1 MIKQYGVLHGLIFLL
16 LMAFCASPTFAMGVR
31 SGEPVFKAAE
41 SAYEISWRDDVKIT
55 AHDGVVIAA
64 NVFVPKTT
72 NPAERFPVIIMPSS
86 WLCEE
91 HEYYLQG
98 AKFCE
103 KGYIVLEYSP
113 RGWGISTGLV
123 NVGGPD
129 DMKDIQNIISYAIAN
144 YPVDGVVKNS
154 AGQVTDDSKA
164 KVGMCGVSYGGGFAL
179 LGAAFDQ
186 RVKASMCMVPWG
198 DLGSALYLNQTTKDV
213 WHWLVLLEAGDIIGN
228 LDPSVRELSEML
240 FSHDH
245 ESYYNYVI
253 NWAMDRSPIAYLDEL
268 NYTDDGKPRDI
279 AICIS
284 SNLQDEM
291 FPPNATMNLF
301 YGLKTPKKRM
311 DINRGIHAS
320 AEGAGII
327 GMENVVWRK
336 AHAWMDEHLK
346 GIKTGIMDLKP
357 MSICN
362 KDNGERYYTDHVYLK
377 DLNMGYLDGLYDTA
391 DNVNTITPDRYYL
404 GVRSA
409 GRLYGKLGAS
419 PLTTTETNTIQTGS
433 NSGITTGIPAISS
446 LLEAHTNF
454 LHVITSFALTN
465 RKESI
470 VFTSDSFTKDRL
482 IMGTPHLKLNVTP
495 STSSFQLIAHL
506 YTVDAFGNGTL
517 ISHAPLTILGNG
529 KFMPNAKAGQKYTNE
544 FNFITT
550 CATIK
555 KGERLALAIDTEDL
569 NYGKA
574 PDTEYQLTF
583 TYNSDAVL
591 SIPFSN

>member
-1 MIKQYGVLHGLIFLL
+1 MFTRYRIMPGLL
-16 LMAFCASPTFAMGVR
+16 LCLFVLWASQTFAMGVR
-31 SGEPVFKAAE
+31 SDEPVFEEAE
-41 SAYEISWRDDVKIT
+41 ADYDISWRDDVKIT
-55 AHDGVVIAA
+55 AHDGVVLAA
-64 NVFVPKTT
+64 NVFVPKTSDSS
-72 NPAERFPVIIMPSS
+72 ERFPVIVMPSS

-91 HEYYLQG
+91 HEYYAQG
-98 AKFCE
+98 AKFCQ

-129 DMKDIQNIISYAIAN
+129 DMEDIKTIISYVIAN

-154 AGQVTDDSKA
+154 AGKVVDDSKA
-164 KVGMCGVSYGGGFAL
+164 KVGMCGISYGGGFSL

-198 DLGSALYLNQTTKDV
+198 DLGSALYLNQTTKAV
-213 WHWLVLLEAGDIIGN
+213 WHWLVLMEAGDLIGN
-228 LDPSVRELSEML
+228 LDPVVRELTEML

-279 AICIS
+279 AICIN

-291 FPPNATMNLF
+291 FPPNATLNFF
-301 YGLKTPKKRM
+301 YGLKTKKKRM

-320 AEGAGII
+320 AEGAGIL
-327 GMENVVWRK
+327 GMENIVWRK

-357 MSICN
+357 MSICDKN
-362 KDNGERYYTDHVYLK
+362 DGKRYNVDHVYVK
-377 DLNMGYLDGLYDTA
+377 DLNMNYLDGLYDTA
-391 DNVNTITPDRYYL
+391 DNVNTITPARYYL
-404 GVRSA
+404 GARPQ
-409 GRLYGKLGAS
+409 GKLYGKMAAA
-419 PLTTTETNTIQTGS
+419 PLAGSETNTISTGAL
-433 NSGITTGIPAISS
+433 SGISTGIPVLSS
-446 LLEAHTNF
+446 ILEAHTNF
-454 LHVITSFALTN
+454 LHVITPFALTN
-465 RKESI
+465 RKQSI
-470 VFTSDSFTKDRL
+470 VFASETFTADRL
-482 IMGTPHLKLNVTP
+482 LMGTPHVKLNVTP

-506 YTVDAFGNGTL
+506 YTMDCLGNGTL
-517 ISHAPLTILGNG
+517 ISHAPLTVLGNG
-529 KFMPNAKAGQKYTNE
+529 KFMPNARAGEKFTVE

-550 CATIK
+550 CATVK
-555 KGERLALAIDTEDL
+555 KGQKLALAIDTEDL

-574 PDTEYQLTF
+574 PDTDYDLTF
-583 TYNSDAVL
+583 SYDKNSVL
-591 SIPFSN
+591 SIPFAN